1 MKILCLGAGAIGG
14 YFGGRL
20 AEAGADVT
28 FLVREGRRKQL
39 AADGIRI
46 ESIFGNASVR
56 AKAVTATEIEH
67 PFDLILL
74 TCKAYDLANAV
85 GTIERAV
92 GDQTAIL
99 PLLNGIAH
107 IEILNAKFGRS
118 RVLGG
123 VAKIAATL
131 TPDGAIKHL
140 NDWRYITFGE
150 QDGSLSERVLS
161 LKAAFDK
168 TSVVASAVPNIMQV
182 MWEKIVHLSTVAG
195 MTCVMRASVGEIART
210 KYGSEL
216 MIGFLE
222 RNAEIA
228 AREGFGPP
236 DSFLVE
242 YRQLFRNKSSAYTA
256 SMLRDIQRNGP
267 IEADHILGFMLDK
280 AIKHKIDPSLHRF
293 IYTNLQAHE
302 EHRAAGAPQAAPLK
316 AATS

>member
-20 AEAGADVT
+20 AEAGTDVT
-28 FLVREGRRKQL
+28 FLVRERRRNQL

-46 ESIFGNASVR
+46 ESTFGNAAVR
-56 AKAVTATEIEH
+56 AKTVTTAELNQS
-67 PFDLILL
+67 FDIVLL
-74 TCKAYDLANAV
+74 TCKAYDLAGAIEA
-85 GTIERAV
+85 IERAV
-92 GDQTAIL
+92 GPKTAIL

-107 IEILNAKFGRS
+107 IDILNAKFGRS

-123 VAKIAATL
+123 IAKIAATL
-131 TPDGAIKHL
+131 TPDGVIKHL

-150 QDGSLSERVLS
+150 QDGALSDRVLS

-168 TSVVASAVPNIMQV
+168 TTVVASAVPNIMQV

-210 KYGSEL
+210 KNGSEL
-216 MIGFLE
+216 MIDFLE

-228 AREGFGPP
+228 AREGFGPS
-236 DSFLVE
+236 DSFLQE
-242 YRQLFRNKSSAYTA
+242 YRQLFRNKSSGYTA

-267 IEADHILGFMLDK
+267 IEADHVLGFMLDK
-280 AIKHKIDPSLHRF
+280 AIKHKIDPSMHRF
-293 IYTNLQAHE
+293 IYTNLQAYE
-302 EHRAAGAPQAAPLK
+302 EHRAAAQSNVTSPK
-316 AATS
+316 AAS